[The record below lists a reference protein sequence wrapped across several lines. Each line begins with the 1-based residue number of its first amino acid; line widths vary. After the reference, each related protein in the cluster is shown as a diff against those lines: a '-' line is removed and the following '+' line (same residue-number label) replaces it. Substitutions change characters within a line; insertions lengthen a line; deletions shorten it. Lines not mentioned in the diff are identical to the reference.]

1 MAKQIEPSKL
11 NFPQHLQAVSQ
22 EQSSFFKLSLELRD
36 QIYALVLTSPQASN
50 CWFNNSEC
58 ECKPCQNRRLEP
70 DELKPS
76 QLPLS
81 DAART
86 ASFWPFLATC
96 RRIYDEARPV
106 LQQCNALWFDAKSWP
121 YNILRRIAVSLSL
134 HRGIRLSTLI
144 ATPPV
149 LLACAFVFNL
159 NSRSSHSPLQ
169 LFKRFHHA
177 ISGTTMHLQIRRLK
191 VMIKLWCHL
200 LIADYVPLLR
210 GFENI
215 NGVKSCDIN
224 IIIGERMDSTEAENN
239 VLRII
244 GEELQAAALGV
255 RPSSPTLAVNS
266 FPRAKA
272 AAAAAAA
279 TEALDAK
286 NFYSQNPDIVTF
298 RESLLDG
305 PDLQESPEDPIRHF
319 NEVWDLARFAK
330 TGDIDGILP
339 TKASLQMDALIAEN
353 AQRTAAASRRLDAE
367 RVTKDWAE
375 TSGRA
380 MLTPVPRR
388 TPGSAAGSRWV
399 DPRGG
404 TLHFGLNPL
413 PIRNARGQGYGDRGQ
428 DFRLG
433 LGSPMHYNSSHGL
446 QPTSHHRFPQPIN
459 INNNARA
466 RVQPPRATSSTT
478 HDFNPLA
485 VDFVPGLTWMKHG

>member
-11 NFPQHLQAVSQ
+11 NFPPHLQPKSQ
-22 EQSSFFKLSLELRD
+22 EQSAFFQLSQEIRD
-36 QIYALVLTSPQASN
+36 QIYVLVLTSPQSSAR
-50 CWFNNSEC
+50 WFNNAEC
-58 ECKPCQNRRLEP
+58 ECKPCQTRRMEP

-76 QLPLS
+76 QQVLS

-96 RRIYDEARPV
+96 RRLYDEARPV

-191 VMIKLWCHL
+191 IMIKLWCHL
-200 LIADYVPLLR
+200 IIADYVPLLR
-210 GFENI
+210 ALENI
-215 NGVKSCDIN
+215 NGVNSCDIN
-224 IIIGERMDSTEAENN
+224 IILGESMDSTEAENN
-239 VLRII
+239 ILRIL
-244 GEELQAAALGV
+244 GEELQAAALGT
-255 RPSSPTLAVNS
+255 RPTTPSLATNS

-279 TEALDAK
+279 IEALDAK
-286 NFYSQNPDIVTF
+286 NFYSQSPDIVTF

-305 PDLQESPEDPIRHF
+305 PDLQESPEDPIRTF
-319 NEVWDLARFAK
+319 NEVWDLVRFAK

-353 AQRTAAASRRLDAE
+353 AQRTAVASRRLDVKG
-367 RVTKDWAE
+367 VTKDWAAM
-375 TSGRA
+375 TGRE

-388 TPGSAAGSRWV
+388 TPGTAGRSQWV
-399 DPRGG
+399 DPRSG
-404 TLHFGLNPL
+404 TLHLGLNPL
-413 PIRNARGQGYGDRGQ
+413 PIRNARLQPNGDRGQ
-428 DFRLG
+428 AFRPRLR
-433 LGSPMHYNSSHGL
+433 SPMYNNIGPGL
-446 QPTSHHRFPQPIN
+446 PPTSQYTYSHTS
-459 INNNARA
+459 A
-466 RVQPPRATSSTT
+466 RVQPPRATSATT

-485 VDFVPGLTWMKHG
+485 VEFVPGLTWMKHG